1 MRHSFKICLASIIC
15 VIIAA
20 FWHLQD
26 SFFSVITV
34 LLIMG
39 LYANHAVVKG
49 LERFVGSFIGV
60 ALGILFSDLSFE
72 LPPIFFISLTIS
84 LFVCM
89 YFFAENR
96 FAYAAIQCA
105 IMIAVTMITAG
116 ELLKLDLGIPIH
128 RVVGIGVGV
137 IVAWLI
143 LNFVWPPKTKEELD
157 ITLSDVFRECG
168 ELFQGLKKLDPSSSK
183 NVSSALS
190 VDTCTHLLTL
200 ITLSKNEQKN
210 RAFPEDL
217 YIKLVAY
224 CNDVFLNIEFLR
236 ETLHKGQPFL
246 IEEDI
251 SSKINA
257 IFDSLSEHLQGLG
270 EAIGQKRKVDTV
282 NEELHQSIASLEACY
297 TTMRA
302 TKEMVDWQY
311 TDILAFG
318 ALISTFKGIAN
329 ELEKMTV
336 IYNKIQESEL
346 YDKLVHRKLPRRR
359 DVEEKIQ
366 KEKFAIHIESVR
378 QSVKCTLAVILVMFV
393 CFYFNYPGVFPAVFT
408 ALIITAQANLGQ
420 AHLKER
426 LRFLGCLVGA
436 IYGFLGLVI
445 ITQIPHFVIFLS
457 VLFLGLFLAAYI
469 STGSERVAY
478 GGVQAGFV
486 LPIMLMISDG
496 PIGSLDPAVYR
507 LISIVM
513 GGAISLL
520 VLRFIWPV
528 HPIKQLREKLS
539 LAFIQSGVIF
549 ETLVRLKSKNRKE
562 IESLIVKLATVL
574 PWTTSL
580 LKDAH
585 YVISI
590 KDLHTE
596 EFLGIIES
604 LETIYTELTTLDE
617 NIYGDFDNSLVE
629 AFLTSLAPYSEKITT
644 CFNEVAFRLKS
655 DKNEGKEIDT
665 QLLIEEIDKQLT
677 GFRQTGITHK
687 FGSDDLERLS
697 VVVSSIIS
705 ILRSLDKISVPVSRI
720 NDEAFVTRP
729 AEAV

>member
-1 MRHSFKICLASIIC
+1 M
-15 VIIAA
+15 
-20 FWHLQD
+20 
-26 SFFSVITV
+26 ITV

-49 LERFVGSFIGV
+49 LERFIGSLIGV

-72 LPPIFFISLTIS
+72 LPPLFFISLTIS

-96 FAYAAIQCA
+96 FAYASLQCA

-128 RVVGIGVGV
+128 RVIGIGVGV
-137 IVAWLI
+137 IAAWVI
-143 LNFVWPPKTKEELD
+143 LNFVWPARTKEDLN
-157 ITLSDVFRECG
+157 ITLSEVFKECG
-168 ELFQGLKKLDPSSSK
+168 DWFQSLKMFFFSSQVK
-183 NVSSALS
+183 VTRKLS
-190 VDTCTHLLTL
+190 VDTSTHLLTL
-200 ITLSKNEQKN
+200 ITLTKNEEKN
-210 RAFPEDL
+210 KVFPEDL

-224 CNDVFLNIEFLR
+224 GSDVFLKTEFLH
-236 ETLHKGQPFL
+236 ETIKKGQRFL
-246 IEEDI
+246 IEEEI
-251 SSKINA
+251 SLRIEP
-257 IFDSLSEHLQGLG
+257 IFDGLSGYFQRLG
-270 EAIGQKRKVDTV
+270 EAIEQKRKLDAV
-282 NEELHQSIASLEACY
+282 NEELHQSIASLEAGY
-297 TTMRA
+297 ATMRA
-302 TKEMVDWQY
+302 TKEMADWKY
-311 TDILAFG
+311 TDILYFG

-329 ELEKMTV
+329 ELEKMTEV
-336 IYNKIQESEL
+336 YNKIQESEL

-359 DVEEKIQ
+359 DIEEKIR
-366 KEKFAIHIESVR
+366 KEKFAIHVESVK
-378 QSVKCTLAVILVMFV
+378 QSVKSTLAVILVMFV

-408 ALIITAQANLGQ
+408 ALIITSQANLGQ

-445 ITQIPHFVIFLS
+445 ISQIPHFVIFLS
-457 VLFLGLFLAAYI
+457 IVFLGLFLASYV

-478 GGVQAGFV
+478 GGIQAGFV
-486 LPIMLMISDG
+486 LPIMLMISNG

-507 LISIVM
+507 LISIVL

-520 VLRFIWPV
+520 VLRFIWLV

-549 ETLVRLKSKNRKE
+549 ETLVRLKGKNRKE
-562 IESLIVKLATVL
+562 MESLIVKLATVL

-585 YVISI
+585 YMISI

-596 EFLGIIES
+596 EFLEIVES
-604 LETIYTELTTLDE
+604 LEIIYVELTTLDE
-617 NIYGDFDNSLVE
+617 NIYGNFDNSLVE
-629 AFLTSLAPYSEKITT
+629 AFLTSLAPYNEKITN

-655 DKNEGKEIDT
+655 QNDRSHGMDT
-665 QLLIEEIDKQLT
+665 LLLIEEIDKHL
-677 GFRQTGITHK
+677 GVFRRTGITQK

-697 VVVSSIIS
+697 VVVSSMLS
-705 ILRSLDKISVPVSRI
+705 ILRSLDKISVPLDRI
-720 NDEAFVTRP
+720 TGEAFVMRP
-729 AEAV
+729 VEAV

>member
-1 MRHSFKICLASIIC
+1 
-15 VIIAA
+15 
-20 FWHLQD
+20 
-26 SFFSVITV
+26 VITV

-49 LERFVGSFIGV
+49 LERFIGSLIGV

-72 LPPIFFISLTIS
+72 LPPLFFISLTIS

-96 FAYAAIQCA
+96 FAYAALQCA

-128 RVVGIGVGV
+128 RVIGIGVGV
-137 IVAWLI
+137 IVAWVI
-143 LNFVWPPKTKEELD
+143 LNCVWPARTKEDLN
-157 ITLSDVFRECG
+157 ITLSEVFKECG
-168 ELFQGLKKLDPSSSK
+168 DWFQSLKMFFFSSQVK
-183 NVSSALS
+183 VTRKLS
-190 VDTCTHLLTL
+190 VDTSTHLLTL
-200 ITLSKNEQKN
+200 ITLTKNEEKN
-210 RAFPEDL
+210 KVFPEDL

-224 CNDVFLNIEFLR
+224 SSDVFLKTEFLH
-236 ETLHKGQPFL
+236 ETIKKGQRFL
-246 IEEDI
+246 IEGEI
-251 SSKINA
+251 SLRIKP
-257 IFDSLSEHLQGLG
+257 IFDGLSGYFQRLG
-270 EAIGQKRKVDTV
+270 EAIEQKRKLDAV
-282 NEELHQSIASLEACY
+282 NEELHQSIASLEAGY

-302 TKEMVDWQY
+302 TKGMADWKY
-311 TDILAFG
+311 TDILDFG

-329 ELEKMTV
+329 ELEKMTEV
-336 IYNKIQESEL
+336 YNKIQESEL

-359 DVEEKIQ
+359 DIEEKIR
-366 KEKFAIHIESVR
+366 KEKFAIHVESVK
-378 QSVKCTLAVILVMFV
+378 QSVKSTLAVILVMFV

-408 ALIITAQANLGQ
+408 ALIITSQANLGQ

-445 ITQIPHFVIFLS
+445 ISQIPHFVIFLS
-457 VLFLGLFLAAYI
+457 IVFLGLFLASYV

-478 GGVQAGFV
+478 GGIQAGFV
-486 LPIMLMISDG
+486 LPIMLMISNG

-507 LISIVM
+507 LISIVL

-549 ETLVRLKSKNRKE
+549 ETLVRLKGKNRKE
-562 IESLIVKLATVL
+562 MESLIVKLATVL

-585 YVISI
+585 YMISI

-596 EFLGIIES
+596 EFLEIIES
-604 LETIYTELTTLDE
+604 LEIIYTELTTLDE

-629 AFLTSLAPYSEKITT
+629 AFLTSLAPYNEKITN

-655 DKNEGKEIDT
+655 QKDRSHGMYT
-665 QLLIEEIDKQLT
+665 QLLIEEIDKQL
-677 GFRQTGITHK
+677 GVFRRTGITQK

-697 VVVSSIIS
+697 VVVSSILS
-705 ILRSLDKISVPVSRI
+705 ILRSLDKISVPLDRI
-720 NDEAFVTRP
+720 TGEAFVMRP
-729 AEAV
+729 VEAV